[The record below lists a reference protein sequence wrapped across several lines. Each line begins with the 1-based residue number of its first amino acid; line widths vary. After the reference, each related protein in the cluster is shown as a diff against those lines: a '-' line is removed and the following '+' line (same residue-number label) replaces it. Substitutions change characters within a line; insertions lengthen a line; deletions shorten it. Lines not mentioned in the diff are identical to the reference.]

1 MSVDDAAGWLD
12 IDGLLV
18 QLVLPKRDM
27 DFVMLPT
34 RTNQILQGGR
44 DNE

>member
-1 MSVDDAAGWLD
+1 MSVDDASVRFEIG
-12 IDGLLV
+12 GLPV

-27 DFVMLPT
+27 DLVALLP
-34 RTNQILQGGR
+34 QAAKILQGGR